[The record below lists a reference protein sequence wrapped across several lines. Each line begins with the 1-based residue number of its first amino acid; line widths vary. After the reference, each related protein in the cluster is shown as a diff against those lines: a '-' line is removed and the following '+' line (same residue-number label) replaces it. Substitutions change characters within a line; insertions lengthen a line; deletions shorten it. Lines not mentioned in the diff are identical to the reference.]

1 MSAVVARSVVERVA
15 GHRPYAP
22 SDRNFEVVTSTATTQ
37 SLAPAPFYVVV
48 TV

>member
-1 MSAVVARSVVERVA
+1 LLSALQAIVDV
-15 GHRPYAP
+15 PP